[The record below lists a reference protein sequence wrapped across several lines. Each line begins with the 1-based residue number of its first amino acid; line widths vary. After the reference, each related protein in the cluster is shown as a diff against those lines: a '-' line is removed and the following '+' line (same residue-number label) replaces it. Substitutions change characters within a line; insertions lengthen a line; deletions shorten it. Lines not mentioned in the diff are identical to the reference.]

1 MCDVSQYSNLNLT
14 CFLTNCKHYDCDM
27 LILYLYLTLF
37 LASNNAWIVH
47 SFLLTKSKLPVP
59 FSSTVANSDA
69 RRSGISKL
77 LFSTAIV
84 EQPSNPSSFENFD
97 YLNKWY
103 PVSFSFDIPL
113 NKPTQVTL
121 FDVDYVIT
129 RVKNN
134 QGEDEM
140 YALLDRCPHKSAS
153 LSEGRVIESQTEGCS
168 IPKFQCAYH
177 GWSFDGKNGTCVEIP
192 QVLSSA
198 GFSGDAHR
206 SYGTLTNGVSVP
218 ILIQQD
224 IVWLFPG
231 GNLEKA
237 LLVPPPPR
245 VPELD
250 EPGFKMINPFVRD
263 FPIDWT
269 LLIENIMDP
278 DHGVFAHQ
286 NAGFDLYTASK
297 GNPYN
302 LTESFCDNGWILRGH
317 VSAVEKVLKYD
328 KSRRKN
334 PSTRKESANKE
345 MLTGTI
351 TFNAPTNIRTARIRS
366 DGSVFSQIQ
375 FWILPIGTGKSR
387 LLTSLISDLK
397 LSIPRWIGTLAILK
411 FLDQDTHLLATQQK
425 YVLENEAQNLSKKV
439 TGDHLKSINPGARRN
454 LFVYRSPTD
463 VLQQRVS
470 SFFDQTLHLVPNR
483 EKSIKRYLHASNEA
497 TPPRKFTL
505 DRYEQHTKICPDSL
519 KCVSNCK
526 RIKTLSK
533 VMISFVSLL
542 NILKVVSIA
551 KIPIKMNSLVTR
563 TTIVLFA
570 LAHMIAQKV
579 ERQFVFNYPEKK
591 RDRDLRKISDLW
603 MNPN

>member
-1 MCDVSQYSNLNLT
+1 
-14 CFLTNCKHYDCDM
+14 
-27 LILYLYLTLF
+27 
-37 LASNNAWIVH
+37 
-47 SFLLTKSKLPVP
+47 
-59 FSSTVANSDA
+59 
-69 RRSGISKL
+69 
-77 LFSTAIV
+77 
-84 EQPSNPSSFENFD
+84 
-97 YLNKWY
+97 
-103 PVSFSFDIPL
+103 
-113 NKPTQVTL
+113 VTL

-192 QVLSSA
+192 QVLSSV

-206 SYGTLTNGVSVP
+206 AYGTLTNGVSVP

-278 DHGVFAHQ
+278 DHGLFAHQ
-286 NAGFDLYTASK
+286 NTGFDLYTASK

-302 LTESFCDNGWILRGH
+302 LTESFFDNGWILRGQ

-334 PSTRKESANKE
+334 PSTRKKGADQET
-345 MLTGTI
+345 LTGTI

-387 LLTSLISDLK
+387 LLMSLISDLK
-397 LSIPRWIGTLAILK
+397 LSIPRWIGALAILK

-439 TGDHLKSINPGARRN
+439 MGDHSNSINPGTRRN

-470 SFFDQTLHLVPNR
+470 SFFDQTLHLIPNR

-526 RIKTLSK
+526 RIKFLSK

-542 NILKVVSIA
+542 NVLKIASIA
-551 KIPIKMNSLVTR
+551 KMPMKMNPLVTR
-563 TTIVLFA
+563 ITLVLFSI
-570 LAHMIAQKV
+570 AHIIAQKV
-579 ERQFVFNYPEKK
+579 ERQFFFNYPEKK
-591 RDRDLRKISDLW
+591 RNRDLNKISDLW